1 MQRLSFVYKIIQ
13 PSSDGCSPGELP
25 LCSRSDYIRSS
36 FLLKVI
42 NKFQDRVG
50 REDLS
55 GELIFQA

>member
-1 MQRLSFVYKIIQ
+1 MQSLSFVYKITQ

-25 LCSRSDYIRSS
+25 LCSGSDYVRSS

-42 NKFQDRVG
+42 NKLRDKVS

-55 GELIFQA
+55 GELIF